1 MNTELFPSLK
11 MPQGSGDDQ
20 RDLGLGA
27 VGADSGQRRLL
38 NADGTFNVRRNSGSW
53 VQQNT
58 LFHAALTLNW
68 PRFAVVLTAAYVAL
82 NMVFA
87 VLFVLCGGE
96 SLTGPGLD
104 LPGGAFTRAF
114 FFSVQTFA
122 TIGYGH
128 ITPQGM
134 VPNLIVT
141 FEALVGVLYQSLA
154 AGLFIARLT
163 RPNASIEFSK
173 TAVVAPFNRGTGFM
187 LRMTNTRRRE
197 LLDLEA
203 RVILSRMVLRDGAPA
218 RQYETLTL
226 ERDRVTF
233 MPVAWMLVHP
243 IIPGSPLWGATA
255 ESLAMQSA
263 EVLVLT
269 SGVDETYAQT
279 VHARTSYQATEI
291 LFGHKFSP
299 MFGAQTSSGPLVVD
313 VRQVSATEA
322 VAR

>member
-11 MPQGSGDDQ
+11 MPTGQGDDQ
-20 RDLGLGA
+20 LGLGT
-27 VGADSGQRRLL
+27 VGVDSGHRRLL

-53 VQQNT
+53 LHQNT
-58 LFHAALTLNW
+58 LFHTALTLSW
-68 PRFAVVLTAAYVAL
+68 PRFAVVLTAAYVAINL
-82 NMVFA
+82 LFA
-87 VLFVLCGGE
+87 LMFVLCGVDG
-96 SLTGPGLD
+96 LAGPGLD
-104 LPGGAFTRAF
+104 LPGGALARSF

-141 FEALVGVLYQSLA
+141 FEALIGVLYQALA

-173 TAVVAPFNRGTGFM
+173 NAVVAPFNRGMGFM

-218 RQYETLTL
+218 RQYETLKL
-226 ERDRVTF
+226 DRERVTF
-233 MPVAWMLVHP
+233 MPVAWMLVHAIVP
-243 IIPGSPLWGATA
+243 DSPLWGATP
-255 ESLAMQSA
+255 ESLAIQSA

-299 MFGAQTSSGPLVVD
+299 MFGAQSASGPLVVD
-313 VRQVSATEA
+313 VRRVSATEA
-322 VAR
+322 VTR

>member
-11 MPQGSGDDQ
+11 LPPGANDDQ
-20 RDLGLGA
+20 LGLGA
-27 VGADSGQRRLL
+27 VGSDSGHRRLL
-38 NADGTFNVRRNSGSW
+38 NADGAFNVHRNSGSW
-53 VQQNT
+53 SQQNT
-58 LFHAALTLNW
+58 LYHQALTVSW
-68 PRFAVVLTAAYVAL
+68 PRFAVVLTLAYLAL
-82 NMVFA
+82 NMLFA
-87 VLFVLCGGE
+87 VLFVLNGE
-96 SLTGPGLD
+96 GSLTGPGLEM
-104 LPGGAFTRAF
+104 PGGNFTRSF

-128 ITPQGM
+128 IAPQGM
-134 VPNLIVT
+134 ASNIIVT

-163 RPNASIEFSK
+163 RPRAAIVFSK
-173 TAVVAPFNRGTGFM
+173 NAVVAPFNRGKGFM
-187 LRMTNTRRRE
+187 LRLTNTRRSE

-226 ERDRVTF
+226 DRERVTF

-243 IIPGSPLWGATA
+243 IVPDSPLWGATA

-263 EVLVLT
+263 EVLVMT

-279 VHARTSYQATEI
+279 VHARTSYQASEI
-291 LFGHKFSP
+291 LFGQKFSS
-299 MFGAQTSSGPLVVD
+299 MFGAQSATGPLVVD
-313 VRQVSATEA
+313 VRRVSATEP
-322 VAR
+322 VTH